1 MQDLTKLTN
10 QELEEFFNSFDIIL
24 SDIDGVLRNVL
35 QPISGSVNA
44 VKFLQ
49 KMGKRFVLVTNNTS
63 KSIETTYQELKVAG
77 FEIEKSEIVSPIA
90 PIVAYLQKQNLVNKK
105 VFVIGMGVLKQA
117 IKDAGFILAPYGPD
131 RIKDSTEMFY
141 SLAIEDDTTVE
152 AVICDVDFNLN
163 YLNLQKAE
171 TFLKRPEVIFIGGA
185 PDVKFPVGTGG
196 RILLG
201 PGIFLRILEGMSKRT
216 SIHMSKPSPFL
227 NDYIMEKYGIKD
239 RSRALFIGDVIP
251 VDMAFAGNCGYRK
264 LLVLSGLE
272 SKSSLENWGYEEK
285 WKPEFYVDS
294 LKEMHEMALRVFG
307 K

>member
-24 SDIDGVLRNVL
+24 SDIDGGLPFFVVLRYIVHFSGVLRNVL

-117 IKDAGFILAPYGPD
+117 IKDAGFILAPYGV
-131 RIKDSTEMFY
+131 Y
-141 SLAIEDDTTVE
+141 
-152 AVICDVDFNLN
+152 
-163 YLNLQKAE
+163 
-171 TFLKRPEVIFIGGA
+171 
-185 PDVKFPVGTGG
+185 
-196 RILLG
+196 
-201 PGIFLRILEGMSKRT
+201 
-216 SIHMSKPSPFL
+216 IHF
-227 NDYIMEKYGIKD
+227 
-239 RSRALFIGDVIP
+239 
-251 VDMAFAGNCGYRK
+251 
-264 LLVLSGLE
+264 
-272 SKSSLENWGYEEK
+272 
-285 WKPEFYVDS
+285 
-294 LKEMHEMALRVFG
+294 VFV
-307 K
+307 